1 MPSTVP
7 MSDLHRHI
15 CSLFLLLQ
23 RIHLL
28 LLPDRQQKVFPHRL
42 QKHQRCHLLHQTHL
56 SVPQSD
62 VKSAA
67 ITGNPETIIAALKIA
82 GAAILIK
89 FPLRIPLNPPEYE
102 LINIFPNCPEN

>member
-1 MPSTVP
+1 MSSAASNSSVCASVSTAV
-7 MSDLHRHI
+7 
-15 CSLFLLLQ
+15 
-23 RIHLL
+23 
-28 LLPDRQQKVFPHRL
+28 
-42 QKHQRCHLLHQTHL
+42 
-56 SVPQSD
+56 SD

-102 LINIFPNCPEN
+102 LINIFPNRPEN